1 MNEIKNLIDNRKP
14 LNLLTALRQEFMLTV
29 TDAVSFSPL
38 CRCKV
43 IAIIFEWSDLLNILT
58 AEQLEQACS
67 RIGSEKCNIQL
78 RIDIYYG
85 DSERERSLC

>member
-43 IAIIFEWSDLLNILT
+43 IAIIFE
-58 AEQLEQACS
+58 
-67 RIGSEKCNIQL
+67 
-78 RIDIYYG
+78 
-85 DSERERSLC
+85 